1 MKNNNADNEKN
12 KRDHLLSRIIY
23 YVFFGLTLG
32 VGLCSLVREEAWLTV
47 PLLLQFVFGICVYRL
62 SIPGKMTRSLL
73 IYLLGDT
80 VIMGAIAGLRLAFPE
95 AFVRAS
101 SLFLWGLGI
110 QIITFVGLTFIV
122 FAMTI
127 RKNKITRCTV
137 PVRGRVVDYSVYHSR
152 TLSKYSP
159 VFVYKYNDE
168 YFSGY
173 QEIYMDKKLPKL
185 GDEDDILIDPD
196 FPEEIYYPKQA
207 KLEFITKAVIGSLLM
222 VLGLFLTVMLY
233 IA

>member
-1 MKNNNADNEKN
+1 M
-12 KRDHLLSRIIY
+12 
-23 YVFFGLTLG
+23 
-32 VGLCSLVREEAWLTV
+32 
-47 PLLLQFVFGICVYRL
+47 
-62 SIPGKMTRSLL
+62 
-73 IYLLGDT
+73 
-80 VIMGAIAGLRLAFPE
+80 
-95 AFVRAS
+95 
-101 SLFLWGLGI
+101 
-110 QIITFVGLTFIV
+110 
-122 FAMTI
+122 
-127 RKNKITRCTV
+127 

-196 FPEEIYYPKQA
+196 SPEEIYYPKQA